1 MKCFKIVLA
10 VLLSLITAG
19 LLVMTAAVLVDPI
32 RLENRQPTTLQ
43 TDAIFVPQ
51 EPEELPEEGLPE
63 EVPEE
68 VPEEIP
74 EELPQE
80 ELPVPEEIPEE
91 VQKAGAY
98 LAGMTQEEKLWQ
110 LFLVTPES
118 LTDVGLATRAGETTK
133 EALQEK
139 PVGGLCYFAANL
151 EDREQVLEMLGN
163 TKSYAKTPL
172 FLGIDEEGGS
182 VSRAGSNEALGV
194 TKFEAAAEYGARA
207 DMAEVYQVG
216 EAMAKELTALGFNL
230 NFAPVADVLVE
241 PENTE
246 IGSRSYSSDP
256 SVASAMVAA
265 MVQGLQQNGMTSCL
279 KHFPGHGSTLT
290 DSHEGT
296 AVSTRTV
303 EEMRQVEW
311 EPFRSGIEK
320 GVGFVMLSHLTN
332 ENLSQKPASLSGEVV
347 TLLREELG
355 FEGVIITDSMQM
367 GAITEL
373 YGSGEAAV
381 LALEAG
387 ADMILIPADLQAAYD
402 GVQQALAD
410 GRLTWEAVD
419 QHILRILTVKYRM
432 GIMA

>member
-1 MKCFKIVLA
+1 MKWFKIVLA
-10 VLLSLITAG
+10 VLLSLVAAG
-19 LLVMTAAVLVDPI
+19 LLVMTAAVLMDPI

-51 EPEELPEEGLPE
+51 EPEEVPEEVLPEE

-68 VPEEIP
+68 LP
-74 EELPQE
+74 EELPEE
-80 ELPVPEEIPEE
+80 ELPPVEEE
-91 VQKAGAY
+91 VSEEEQKAAAY
-98 LAGMTQEEKLWQ
+98 LAAMTQEEKLWQ
-110 LFLVTPES
+110 LFLVSPES
-118 LTDVGLATRAGETTK
+118 LTGVGLATRAGETTK

-151 EDREQVLEMLGN
+151 EDRDQVLEMLGN

-172 FLGIDEEGGS
+172 FLGLDEEGGP

-194 TKFEAAAEYGARA
+194 TKFEAAAEYGTRA

-216 EAMAKELTALGFNL
+216 EIMAKELTALGFNL

-241 PENTE
+241 AENTE
-246 IGSRSYSSDP
+246 IGSRAYSSDP

-265 MVQGLQQNGMTSCL
+265 MVQGLEQNGMVSCL

-290 DSHEGT
+290 NSHEGT

-320 GVGFVMLSHLTN
+320 GAGFVMLSHLTN
-332 ENLSQKPASLSGEVV
+332 ENLSPKPASLSGEVV

-355 FEGVIITDSMQM
+355 FEGVIITDSLQM
-367 GAITEL
+367 GAITER
-373 YGSGEAAV
+373 YGSGEAV
-381 LALEAG
+381 VQALEAG
-387 ADMILIPADLQAAYD
+387 VDMILLPADLQAAYD
-402 GVQQALAD
+402 GVLQALTD

-419 QHILRILTVKYRM
+419 QHVLRILTVKYRM

>member
-1 MKCFKIVLA
+1 MKSFKIILA
-10 VLLSLITAG
+10 VLLSLVAAG
-19 LLVMTAAVLVDPI
+19 LLVMTALVLMDPI

-51 EPEELPEEGLPE
+51 EPEELPEEVVPEEEEAPEEEAPAEEPPAEEVPVE

-68 VPEEIP
+68 VK
-74 EELPQE
+74 
-80 ELPVPEEIPEE
+80 
-91 VQKAGAY
+91 KASSY
-98 LAGMTQEEKLWQ
+98 LSGMTEEEKLWQ
-110 LFLVTPES
+110 LFLVTPEN
-118 LTDVGLATRAGETTK
+118 LTGVGLATRAGEATK
-133 EALQEK
+133 EALEKK

-151 EDREQVLEMLGN
+151 EDREQVVELLSN
-163 TKSYAKTPL
+163 TQSYAKTPL
-172 FLGIDEEGGS
+172 FLGLDEEGGA

-194 TKFEAAAEYGARA
+194 TKFEAAAEYGKRA

-216 EAMAKELTALGFNL
+216 ETMAKELTALGFNL

-246 IGSRSYSSDP
+246 IGSRAYSSDP
-256 SVASAMVAA
+256 SVTSAMVAA
-265 MVQGLQQNGMTSCL
+265 MVQGLQQGGMASCL

-296 AVSTRTV
+296 AVSQRTV
-303 EEMRQVEW
+303 EELRQVEW

-320 GVGFVMLSHLTN
+320 GVSLVMLSHLTN
-332 ENLSQKPASLSGEVV
+332 PNLSEKPASLSAEVV
-347 TLLREELG
+347 GMLREELG
-355 FEGVIITDSMQM
+355 FGGVIITDSMQM
-367 GAITEL
+367 GAITEH
-373 YGSGEAAV
+373 YDSGEAAV

-387 ADMILIPADLQAAYD
+387 ADMIMIPADLQAAYD
-402 GVQQALAD
+402 GVKQALTD

-419 QHILRILTVKYRM
+419 QHVLRILTAKYQM

>member
-1 MKCFKIVLA
+1 MKWFKIVLA
-10 VLLSLITAG
+10 VLLSLVAAG
-19 LLVMTAAVLVDPI
+19 LLVMTAVVLMDPI

-51 EPEELPEEGLPE
+51 EPEEVPEEALPEE

-68 VPEEIP
+68 VPEALPE
-74 EELPQE
+74 EELPPVE
-80 ELPVPEEIPEE
+80 EEVPEE
-91 VQKAGAY
+91 VQKASAW
-98 LAGMTQEEKLWQ
+98 LAGMTQEEKIWQ
-110 LFLVTPES
+110 MFLVTPES
-118 LTDVGLATRAGETTK
+118 LTGVGLATRAGETTK
-133 EALQEK
+133 EALLEK
-139 PVGGLCYFAANL
+139 PVGGMCYFAANL
-151 EDREQVLEMLGN
+151 EDRDQVLEMLGN

-172 FLGIDEEGGS
+172 FLGIDEEGGL

-194 TKFEAAAEYGARA
+194 TKFEAAAEYGTRA

-216 EAMAKELTALGFNL
+216 QTMAKELTALGFNL

-246 IGSRSYSSDP
+246 IGSRSYSSDA

-265 MVQGLQQNGMTSCL
+265 MVQGLQQNGMASCL

-290 DSHEGT
+290 DSHEGM
-296 AVSTRTV
+296 AVSQRTL

-320 GVGFVMLSHLTN
+320 GVSFVMLSHLTN
-332 ENLSQKPASLSGEVV
+332 ANLSQKPASLSGEVV

-367 GAITEL
+367 GAITEH

-402 GVQQALAD
+402 GVQQALTD

-419 QHILRILTVKYRM
+419 QHVLRILTVKYRM

>member
-1 MKCFKIVLA
+1 MKGFKIVLA
-10 VLLSLITAG
+10 VLLSLIAAG
-19 LLVMTAAVLVDPI
+19 LLVMAAAVLMDPI

-51 EPEELPEEGLPE
+51 EPEE
-63 EVPEE
+63 VPEE
-68 VPEEIP
+68 VLPEEDVP
-74 EELPQE
+74 EELPE
-80 ELPVPEEIPEE
+80 ELPEEQLPPVEEE
-91 VQKAGAY
+91 VSEEEQKAAAY

-110 LFLVTPES
+110 LFLVSPES
-118 LTDVGLATRAGETTK
+118 LTGVGLATRAGETTK

-151 EDREQVLEMLGN
+151 EDRDQVLEMLGN

-172 FLGIDEEGGS
+172 FLGLDEEGGL

-216 EAMAKELTALGFNL
+216 ETMAKELTALGFNL

-241 PENTE
+241 AENTE
-246 IGSRSYSSDP
+246 IGSRAYSSDP

-265 MVQGLQQNGMTSCL
+265 MVQGLEQNGMVSCL

-303 EEMRQVEW
+303 EEMRQAEW
-311 EPFRSGIEK
+311 EPFRAGIEK
-320 GVGFVMLSHLTN
+320 GVSFVMLSHLTN

-367 GAITEL
+367 GAITEQ

-381 LALEAG
+381 QALEAG
-387 ADMILIPADLQAAYD
+387 VDMILIPADLQAAYD
-402 GVQQALAD
+402 GVQQALTD
-410 GRLTWEAVD
+410 GRLTWDAID
-419 QHILRILTVKYRM
+419 QHVLRILTVKYRM